1 MDRLRKRHPQAD
13 FEIVPIRT
21 TGDKMQSVSLSVIGG
36 KGVFVKEI
44 EEALLRGDVDLA
56 VHSMKDMPSEIPAG
70 LEIAVVPLREDPRD
84 VLISRAGR
92 KLEELPPGARI
103 GTGSLRRGF
112 QLKSLMRD
120 VEVVSLRGNLDT
132 RIRKIESENLDGIIV
147 AAAGLRRMGWAG
159 KATQYLPVDLMIP
172 AVGQGALAIEVRAGD
187 GRTKAIA
194 AFLDDAVTR
203 STVMAERAFLAVL
216 GGGCQ
221 VPVAGHATL
230 SGSILYLRALIGSV
244 DGRLVVKEDIRGA
257 VGEHEALGRE
267 LGERI
272 LARGGRDI
280 LDAVEACRQER
291 TR

>member
-1 MDRLRKRHPQAD
+1 
-13 FEIVPIRT
+13 
-21 TGDKMQSVSLSVIGG
+21 
-36 KGVFVKEI
+36 
-44 EEALLRGDVDLA
+44 
-56 VHSMKDMPSEIPAG
+56 
-70 LEIAVVPLREDPRD
+70 
-84 VLISRAGR
+84 
-92 KLEELPPGARI
+92 
-103 GTGSLRRGF
+103 
-112 QLKSLMRD
+112 MRD

-280 LDAVEACRQER
+280 LDAVETCRQER